1 MQNTFF
7 LNARFTK
14 SSAFGLSLGS
24 AVKNITVFFSLV
36 FSTSVN
42 MGPAG
47 GALGALGVSGAV
59 GALTAGVVGGVGLG
73 ALGAGWCHW
82 NLVMP
87 DGQ

>member
-42 MGPAG
+42 IGPSGG
-47 GALGALGVSGAV
+47 GALGALGVSGAL
-59 GALTAGVVGGVGLG
+59 GALTAGVAGGVGLG
-73 ALGAGWCHW
+73 ALGAG
-82 NLVMP
+82 
-87 DGQ
+87 